1 MDNIRCLK
9 CGEADGFVLV
19 FEVLPKDVSPKDV
32 CAFFSKERCSSA
44 LKYYIPRLA

>member
-32 CAFFSKERCSSA
+32 CAFFQKKDVQVR
-44 LKYYIPRLA
+44 